1 MELITLVSIATAAV
15 LAWPAAQMPHQRI
28 ILLPSA
34 NGAPSAVVVKG
45 ADGERLL
52 NKPYAS
58 LDVMPN
64 GTTQKVSLSESDV
77 RARYTQLL
85 DAQPPRP
92 QSFQLYFVSASDSQL
107 TPESA
112 QVLQGLKAYLQTRP
126 APEVTVIGHT
136 DRTGSAAIND
146 ALSLKRAQSVRE
158 LMHQLGIATDNIPAF
173 GRGSREPLAGSSQDS
188 LNRRVEIHV
197 R

>member
-1 MELITLVSIATAAV
+1 MELITLISIAAATA
-15 LAWPAAQMPHQRI
+15 LAWPQNNMANQKI

-34 NGAPSAVVVKG
+34 DGSSSAVVVKA

-58 LDVMPN
+58 LDILPN
-64 GTTQKVSLSESDV
+64 GATKEVSLSKSDV
-77 RARYTQLL
+77 RARYAQLL

-92 QSFQLYFVSASDSQL
+92 QSFQLYFASGSDSQL

-112 QVLQGLKAYLQTRP
+112 KVLAGLQAYLESRP
-126 APEVTVIGHT
+126 SPEITVIGHT

-158 LMHQLGIATDNIPAF
+158 LIRQSGIATDSVPTY
-173 GRGSREPLAGSSQDS
+173 GRGSREPVAFGLEEA

>member
-15 LAWPAAQMPHQRI
+15 LAWHSAQMPQQRI

-45 ADGERLL
+45 ADGEHLL
-52 NKPYAS
+52 NKAYAS

-64 GTTQKVSLSESDV
+64 GTTQGVPLSESDV

-92 QSFQLYFVSASDSQL
+92 QSFQLYFVSGSDSQL

-158 LMHQLGIATDNIPAF
+158 LMRQSGIATDNMPAF
-173 GRGSREPLAGSSQDS
+173 GRGSREPLAGNSQDS